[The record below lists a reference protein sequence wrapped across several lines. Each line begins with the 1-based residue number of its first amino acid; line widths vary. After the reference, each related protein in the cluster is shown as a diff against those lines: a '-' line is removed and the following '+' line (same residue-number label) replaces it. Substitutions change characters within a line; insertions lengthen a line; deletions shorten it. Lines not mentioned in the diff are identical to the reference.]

1 MNKRSKKVR
10 VFQTVLAV
18 LAVIFSFITVFF
30 VKCINNMEYVGYFM
44 YNEETET
51 YDQLILWDV
60 RSVSEMTS
68 EDYVYRMN
76 DIYYT
81 VELVTKEEIV
91 EKDEVT
97 TEIIETVDP
106 VTGDV
111 VKTERTITNKIPTT
125 EIVTKP
131 VAKIIPHKTFGSLP
145 DDIYHNCV
153 VVVKI
158 DFFSKENFVKTT
170 TDPSYWILSIAIS
183 ATLTIAYVAVYVNQR
198 QNKIE
203 SDDVQEKIV
212 TYNDR
217 VKLKPVTFDEYA
229 RLNNLDEK
237 KKVYK
242 RIMTEKLSKKKGK
255 LILIPNEKM
264 DSKKAKKLQLEIEAI
279 KRQLTDEYINENILG
294 LKVKY
299 EAIHPENY
307 RENAYDKTLSSRKDY
322 SDEGKRMTAV
332 MLRKVITSFISAAL
346 LAGLVWTCYFNFAF
360 GADFWIVMI
369 TTLLSMIMQVF
380 FGYRFANA
388 IVRQEIAV
396 PVENKTVILQDAI
409 KWAMQNHTND
419 KTYEEILDEYL
430 AKRVEAATDI
440 VKEEYNTK
448 LSNLQNQFNNVTE
461 KFKEMNKIKKE

>member
-1 MNKRSKKVR
+1 MTKRSKRVQ
-10 VFQTVLAV
+10 VFQTILAV
-18 LAVIFSFITVFF
+18 TAVILSFIVVFF

-60 RSVSEMTS
+60 RTVSEMTN

-81 VELVTKEEIV
+81 VELVTKEEIT

-97 TEIIETVDP
+97 VETIETIDENGNV
-106 VTGDV
+106 VTTKREIV
-111 VKTERTITNKIPTT
+111 NKIPTT

-131 VAKIIPHKTFGSLP
+131 VAKIIPHKTFGELP

-183 ATLTIAYVAVYVNQR
+183 ATLTIAYVAVYLNQR
-198 QNKIE
+198 QNRIE
-203 SDDVQEKIV
+203 SDDVQAKIK

-242 RIMTEKLSKKKGK
+242 RIMTEKLAKKKGK

-332 MLRKVITSFISAAL
+332 MSRKVITSFISAAL

-360 GADFWIVMI
+360 GADFWVVMI
-369 TTLLSMIMQVF
+369 TTLLSTIAQVV

-388 IVRQEIAV
+388 IVRQEIEV

-419 KTYEEILDEYL
+419 KTYEEMLDEYL
-430 AKRVEAATDI
+430 AKRVEAATDA
-440 VKEEYNTK
+440 VKEEYNSK
-448 LSNLQNQFNNVTE
+448 LNVIE
-461 KFKEMNKIKKE
+461 NKFKEYQKNIITQK

>member
-1 MNKRSKKVR
+1 MNKRSKKVQ
-10 VFQTVLAV
+10 VFQTILAV
-18 LAVIFSFITVFF
+18 TAVLLSFIVVFF

-81 VELVTKEEIV
+81 VELVTKEEIT

-97 TEIIETVDP
+97 IETIETVDENGNV
-106 VTGDV
+106 VTTKREIV
-111 VKTERTITNKIPTT
+111 NKIPTT
-125 EIVTKP
+125 ETVTKP
-131 VAKIIPHKTFGSLP
+131 VAKIIPHKTFGALP

-183 ATLTIAYVAVYVNQR
+183 ATLTIAYVAVYLNQR
-198 QNKIE
+198 QNRIE
-203 SDDVQEKIV
+203 SDDVQAKIV

-242 RIMTEKLSKKKGK
+242 RIMTEKLAKKKGK

-264 DSKKAKKLQLEIEAI
+264 NSKKAKKLQLEIEAI

-322 SDEGKRMTAV
+322 SDEGKRMTAT
-332 MLRKVITSFISAAL
+332 MTRKLITSFISAAL

-360 GADFWIVMI
+360 GADFWVVMI
-369 TTLLSMIMQVF
+369 TTLLSNIAQVV

-388 IVRQEIAV
+388 IVRQEIEV

-419 KTYEEILDEYL
+419 KTYEELLDEYL
-430 AKRVEAATDI
+430 AKRVEAATDV

-461 KFKEMNKIKKE
+461 KFKEINKIKKE

>member
-1 MNKRSKKVR
+1 MNKRSKRVH
-10 VFQTVLAV
+10 VFQTILSVIV
-18 LAVIFSFITVFF
+18 VIFTFILVFF
-30 VKCINNMEYVGYFM
+30 VKCMNNMEYVGYFI
-44 YNEETET
+44 YNNEIEVYE
-51 YDQLILWDV
+51 QKILWDV
-60 RSVSEMTS
+60 KNISEMTN
-68 EDYVYRMN
+68 EEYVYRMN

-81 VELVTKEEIV
+81 VTIVTEQTKVTHKDTKIIPYDAVDENGNIITKYKEEVIDV
-91 EKDEVT
+91 EV
-97 TEIIETVDP
+97 IE
-106 VTGDV
+106 DV
-111 VKTERTITNKIPTT
+111 SRPIP
-125 EIVTKP
+125 
-131 VAKIIPHKTFGSLP
+131 KIIPHKTFGEMPS
-145 DDIYHNCV
+145 DVYRDCV

-158 DFFSKENFVKTT
+158 DFFSKENFIKTT

-183 ATLTIAYVAVYVNQR
+183 ATLTIAYIAVYYNQR
-198 QNKIE
+198 QNRIE
-203 SDDVQEKIV
+203 SDDVQGKIK

-242 RIMTEKLSKKKGK
+242 RIMTEELAKKKGK

-264 DSKKAKKLQLEIEAI
+264 NSKKAKKLQLEIEAI
-279 KRQLTDEYINENILG
+279 KRQLTDEYIDENILG

-299 EAIHPENY
+299 EVIHPENY

-322 SDEGKRMTAV
+322 SDEGKRISVV
-332 MLRKVITSFISAAL
+332 MIRKLITSFISAAL

-369 TTLLSMIMQVF
+369 TTILSVTGQIF
-380 FGYRFANA
+380 FGYRFANV
-388 IVRQEIAV
+388 IVRQEIEV

-440 VKEEYNTK
+440 VKEEYNSK
-448 LSNLQNQFNNVTE
+448 LNNLQNQFNNVTE
-461 KFKEMNKIKKE
+461 KFKEINKIKKE